1 MKIFQVVL
9 GSIALAAAALPRP
22 ASASAVLAADEGEKP
37 RMLADAALRLVDNLD
52 FVKRLPLSPTQRSRF
67 NAEAEGHTTSVDLCA
82 ADDMDPCM
90 DSTCEMWDANKATL
104 EDAAE
109 RLETC
114 DTTEEIAMSST
125 TFSVDFA
132 ECDAVSDYESTCSS
146 TEGEFRFF
154 LLSRLFL
161 FFCY

>member
-114 DTTEEIAMSST
+114 D
-125 TFSVDFA
+125 
-132 ECDAVSDYESTCSS
+132 
-146 TEGEFRFF
+146 
-154 LLSRLFL
+154 
-161 FFCY
+161 